1 MGCDPWRRAPP
12 PHRHQRDGGQ
22 SGACAHGAP
31 RRPHSATCRPG
42 LRVHLASLPSPEKTL
57 ERKIK
62 QMTASPGNAAASLLV
77 CTREGEQGNGASSIF
92 LGKACGPVAVGITAS
107 SAPCVGLLVEPGVL
121 RASAAYTALPEL
133 PGIAARTA
141 RLNRRHRPRCQ
152 PRSCPVP
159 APSLLE
165 QHSLHSPSGCR
176 ALCVPRRIL
185 LRLGRLDPY
194 LLPVNEMDA
203 VT

>member
-31 RRPHSATCRPG
+31 RRSHSATCRPE

-141 RLNRRHRPRCQ
+141 RLSRQHPAGTPLPAAVLPRAGSLPPGTTFPPFPFWMQSFVCTEKDF
-152 PRSCPVP
+152 
-159 APSLLE
+159 APTGAPGSLLT
-165 QHSLHSPSGCR
+165 PC
-176 ALCVPRRIL
+176 
-185 LRLGRLDPY
+185 
-194 LLPVNEMDA
+194 
-203 VT
+203 